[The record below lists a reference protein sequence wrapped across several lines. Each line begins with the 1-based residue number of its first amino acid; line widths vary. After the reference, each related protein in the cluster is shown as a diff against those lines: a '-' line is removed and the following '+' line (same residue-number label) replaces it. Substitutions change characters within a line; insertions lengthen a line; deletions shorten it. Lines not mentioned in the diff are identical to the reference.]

1 MTNVR
6 TVAFMTLGCKV
17 NQYETETMEGLF
29 RQAGYRVVPFTEP
42 ANVYI
47 VNTCSVTMLGEKK
60 SRQLVRRAQRQN
72 EAALI
77 AVTGCYAQLA
87 PDIVGTLPGVRLIVG
102 TQDRGR
108 IVELVEE
115 AAVRPDVLRDVGD
128 IMAADTFEDI
138 PLFAAPE
145 RTRAF
150 LKIQEGCQNFCTFCI
165 IPYTRGPLRSRA
177 LVSVRREAEKLVAA
191 GFREIV
197 LTGIH
202 LGAYGRDLTGTVT
215 LADAARTVL
224 EIDGLQRLRLGSLE
238 SVELTPAL
246 FTLLRDDRR
255 FARHLHLPLQAGS
268 DAVLREMHRFYDTA
282 GYERL
287 LTRIREEVPGIAIS
301 TDIIVGFPG
310 ETEAMFQESLA
321 FVRRQEFAR
330 VHVFP
335 YSRRPATPAAAR
347 SDQVPHPV
355 RRERVKMMQALAD
368 EMAADY
374 HGKFIGTIVP
384 VLFETQHEGVA
395 DGLTDTYIRVYTK
408 GPVKVGEITA
418 MRLLR
423 LYQDGLW
430 GEPI

>member
-1 MTNVR
+1 
-6 TVAFMTLGCKV
+6 MTLGCKV

-42 ANVYI
+42 ADVYI

-87 PDIVGTLPGVRLIVG
+87 PDVVGTLPGVRLIVG

-115 AAVRPDVLRDVGD
+115 AAAGSEVLRDVGD

-268 DAVLREMHRFYDTA
+268 DAVLQEMHRFYDTA

-287 LTRIREEVPGIAIS
+287 LARIREEVPGIAIS

-423 LYQDGLW
+423 LYRDGLW

>member
-1 MTNVR
+1 
-6 TVAFMTLGCKV
+6 MTLGCKV

-29 RQAGYRVVPFTEP
+29 RQAGYRVVPFTES
-42 ANVYI
+42 ADVYI

-115 AAVRPDVLRDVGD
+115 AAAGSEVLRDVGD

-408 GPVKVGEITA
+408 GPVKIGEITA

>member
-1 MTNVR
+1 
-6 TVAFMTLGCKV
+6 MTLGCKV

-29 RQAGYRVVPFTEP
+29 RQAGYRVVPFTES
-42 ANVYI
+42 ADVYI

-87 PDIVGTLPGVRLIVG
+87 PDVVGTLPGVRLIVG

-115 AAVRPDVLRDVGD
+115 AAVRPAVLRDVGD

-177 LVSVRREAEKLVAA
+177 LASVRREAEKLVAA

-268 DAVLREMHRFYDTA
+268 DAVLQEMHRFYDTA

-287 LTRIREEVPGIAIS
+287 LARIREEVPGIAIS

-355 RRERVKMMQALAD
+355 RRERVKMMQALVD

>member
-1 MTNVR
+1 
-6 TVAFMTLGCKV
+6 MTLGCKV

-29 RQAGYRVVPFTEP
+29 RQAGYRVVPFTES
-42 ANVYI
+42 ADVYI

-115 AAVRPDVLRDVGD
+115 AAAGSEVLRDVGD

-138 PLFAAPE
+138 PLFVAPE

-374 HGKFIGTIVP
+374 HGKFIGTIFP

-423 LYQDGLW
+423 LYRDGLW

>member
-29 RQAGYRVVPFTEP
+29 RQAGYRVVPFTES
-42 ANVYI
+42 ADVYI

-87 PDIVGTLPGVRLIVG
+87 PDVVGTLPGVRLIVG

-115 AAVRPDVLRDVGD
+115 AAAGSEVLRDVGD

-268 DAVLREMHRFYDTA
+268 DAVLQEMHRFYDTA

-335 YSRRPATPAAAR
+335 YSRRPATPAAVR

>member
-1 MTNVR
+1 
-6 TVAFMTLGCKV
+6 MTLGCKV

-29 RQAGYRVVPFTEP
+29 RQAGYRVVPFTES
-42 ANVYI
+42 ADVYI

-115 AAVRPDVLRDVGD
+115 AAAGSEVLRDVGD

-177 LVSVRREAEKLVAA
+177 LASVRREAEKLVAA

-268 DAVLREMHRFYDTA
+268 DAVLQEMHRFYDTA

-287 LTRIREEVPGIAIS
+287 LARIREEVPGIAIS

-408 GPVKVGEITA
+408 GPVKIGEITA

>member
-29 RQAGYRVVPFTEP
+29 RQAGYRVVPFTES
-42 ANVYI
+42 ADVYI

-87 PDIVGTLPGVRLIVG
+87 PDVVGTLPGVRLIVG

-115 AAVRPDVLRDVGD
+115 AAAGSEVLRDVGD

-255 FARHLHLPLQAGS
+255 FAHHLHLPLQAGS
-268 DAVLREMHRFYDTA
+268 DAVLQEMHRFYDTA

-287 LTRIREEVPGIAIS
+287 LARIREEVPGIAIS

>member
-1 MTNVR
+1 
-6 TVAFMTLGCKV
+6 MTLGCKV

-29 RQAGYRVVPFTEP
+29 RQAGYRVVPFTES
-42 ANVYI
+42 ADVYI

-115 AAVRPDVLRDVGD
+115 AAAGSEVLRDVGD

-177 LVSVRREAEKLVAA
+177 LFSVRREAEKLVAA

-255 FARHLHLPLQAGS
+255 FACHLHLPLQAGS
-268 DAVLREMHRFYDTA
+268 DAVLQEMHRFYDTA

-287 LTRIREEVPGIAIS
+287 LARIREEVPGIAIS

>member
-29 RQAGYRVVPFTEP
+29 RQAGYRVVPFTES
-42 ANVYI
+42 ADVYI

-87 PDIVGTLPGVRLIVG
+87 PDVVGTLPGVRLIVG

-177 LVSVRREAEKLVAA
+177 LASVRREAEKLVAA

-268 DAVLREMHRFYDTA
+268 DAVLQEMHRFYDTA

-287 LTRIREEVPGIAIS
+287 LARIREEVPGIAIS

-368 EMAADY
+368 EMATDY

>member
-1 MTNVR
+1 
-6 TVAFMTLGCKV
+6 MTLGCKV

-29 RQAGYRVVPFTEP
+29 RQAGYRVVPFTES
-42 ANVYI
+42 ADVYI

-87 PDIVGTLPGVRLIVG
+87 PDVVGTLPGVRLIVG

-177 LVSVRREAEKLVAA
+177 LASVRREAEKLVAA

-268 DAVLREMHRFYDTA
+268 DAVLQEMHRFYDTA

-287 LTRIREEVPGIAIS
+287 LARIREEVPGIAIS

-423 LYQDGLW
+423 LYRDGLW

>member
-29 RQAGYRVVPFTEP
+29 RQAGYRVVPFTES
-42 ANVYI
+42 ADVYI

-115 AAVRPDVLRDVGD
+115 AAAGSEVLRDVGD

-287 LTRIREEVPGIAIS
+287 LARIREEVPGIAIS

-335 YSRRPATPAAAR
+335 YSRRPATPAAVR

>member
-1 MTNVR
+1 
-6 TVAFMTLGCKV
+6 MTLGCKV

-29 RQAGYRVVPFTEP
+29 RQAGYRVVPFTES
-42 ANVYI
+42 ADVYI

-138 PLFAAPE
+138 PLFVAPE

-177 LVSVRREAEKLVAA
+177 LFSVRREAEKLVAA

-374 HGKFIGTIVP
+374 HGKFIGTIFP

>member
-1 MTNVR
+1 
-6 TVAFMTLGCKV
+6 MTLGCKV

-29 RQAGYRVVPFTEP
+29 RQAGYRVVPFTES
-42 ANVYI
+42 ADVYI

-87 PDIVGTLPGVRLIVG
+87 PDVVGTLPGVRLIVG

-115 AAVRPDVLRDVGD
+115 AAAGSEVLRDVGD

-177 LVSVRREAEKLVAA
+177 LASVRREAEKLVAA

-287 LTRIREEVPGIAIS
+287 LARIREEVPGIAIS

-408 GPVKVGEITA
+408 GPVKIGEITA
-418 MRLLR
+418 IRLLR

>member
-29 RQAGYRVVPFTEP
+29 RQAGYRVVPFTES
-42 ANVYI
+42 ADVYI

-87 PDIVGTLPGVRLIVG
+87 PDVVGTLPGVRLIVG

-115 AAVRPDVLRDVGD
+115 AAAGSEVLRDVGD

-177 LVSVRREAEKLVAA
+177 LASVRREAEKLVAA

-310 ETEAMFQESLA
+310 ETEEMFQESLA

-423 LYQDGLW
+423 LYRDGLW

>member
-29 RQAGYRVVPFTEP
+29 RQAGYRVVPFTES
-42 ANVYI
+42 ADVYI

-87 PDIVGTLPGVRLIVG
+87 PDVVGTLPGVRLIVG

-177 LVSVRREAEKLVAA
+177 LFSVRREAEKLVAA

-268 DAVLREMHRFYDTA
+268 DAVLQEMHRFYDTA

-287 LTRIREEVPGIAIS
+287 LARIREEVPGIAIS

-374 HGKFIGTIVP
+374 HGKFIGTIIP

>member
-29 RQAGYRVVPFTEP
+29 RQAGYRVVPFTES
-42 ANVYI
+42 ADVYI

-87 PDIVGTLPGVRLIVG
+87 PDVVGTLPGVRLIVG

-115 AAVRPDVLRDVGD
+115 AAAGSEVLRDVGD

-310 ETEAMFQESLA
+310 ETEEMFQESLA

-423 LYQDGLW
+423 LYRDGLW

>member
-1 MTNVR
+1 
-6 TVAFMTLGCKV
+6 MTLGCKV

-42 ANVYI
+42 ADVYI

-115 AAVRPDVLRDVGD
+115 AAAGSEVLRDVGD

-177 LVSVRREAEKLVAA
+177 LASVRREAEKLVAA

-355 RRERVKMMQALAD
+355 CRERVKMMQALAD

>member
-1 MTNVR
+1 MTDVR

-29 RQAGYRVVPFTEP
+29 RRAGYRVVSFAEP
-42 ANVYI
+42 ADVYI

-60 SRQLVRRAQRQN
+60 SRQFVRRARRQN

-87 PDIVGTLPGVRLIVG
+87 PEVLAALPGVRLVVG

-115 AAVRPDVLRDVGD
+115 AAKGSQVLRDVGD

-138 PLFAAPE
+138 PLFAAPK

-165 IPYTRGPLRSRA
+165 IPYTRGPLRSRSLA
-177 LVSVRREAEKLVAA
+177 SVRREAAKLLAT

-202 LGAYGRDLTGTVT
+202 LGAYGRDLGGEVT
-215 LADAARTVL
+215 LAEAARTVL
-224 EIDGLQRLRLGSLE
+224 AFDGLQRLRLGSLE

-246 FTLLRDDRR
+246 FALLRDDRR

-268 DAVLREMHRFYDTA
+268 DDVLRAMHRPYETA
-282 GYERL
+282 GYAHL

-321 FVRRQEFAR
+321 FVRRQGFAR
-330 VHVFP
+330 LHVFP
-335 YSRRPATPAAAR
+335 YSRRPGTPAAAR
-347 SDQVPHPV
+347 SDQVPPPV
-355 RRERVKMMQALAD
+355 RRERANIMQALAD

-374 HGKFIGTIVP
+374 CGKFIGAMAS
-384 VLFETQHEGVA
+384 VLFETRQEGVA
-395 DGLTDTYIRVYTK
+395 DGLTDTYLRVYTEA
-408 GPVKVGEITA
+408 PVKLGEITA

-423 LYQDGLW
+423 PYRDGLW
-430 GEPI
+430 GEPV

>member
-29 RQAGYRVVPFTEP
+29 RQAGYRVVPFTES
-42 ANVYI
+42 ADVYI

-102 TQDRGR
+102 TQDRSR

-115 AAVRPDVLRDVGD
+115 AAAGSEVLRDVGD

-138 PLFAAPE
+138 PLFVAPE

-374 HGKFIGTIVP
+374 HGKFIGTIFP

-423 LYQDGLW
+423 LYRDGLW

>member
-1 MTNVR
+1 MR

-29 RQAGYRVVPFTEP
+29 RQAGYRVVPFTES
-42 ANVYI
+42 ADVYI

-87 PDIVGTLPGVRLIVG
+87 PDVVGTLPGVRLIVG

-177 LVSVRREAEKLVAA
+177 LASVRREAEKLVAA

-268 DAVLREMHRFYDTA
+268 DAVLQEMHRFYDTA

-287 LTRIREEVPGIAIS
+287 LARIREEVPGIAIS

-368 EMAADY
+368 EMATDY

>member
-42 ANVYI
+42 ADVYI

-115 AAVRPDVLRDVGD
+115 AAAGSEVLRDVGD

-177 LVSVRREAEKLVAA
+177 LFSVRREAEKLVAA

-335 YSRRPATPAAAR
+335 YSRRPATPAAVR

>member
-1 MTNVR
+1 
-6 TVAFMTLGCKV
+6 MTLGCKV

-42 ANVYI
+42 ADVYI

-115 AAVRPDVLRDVGD
+115 AAAGSEVLRDVGD

-335 YSRRPATPAAAR
+335 YSRRPATPAAVR

>member
-29 RQAGYRVVPFTEP
+29 RQAGYRVVPFTEL
-42 ANVYI
+42 ADVYI

-87 PDIVGTLPGVRLIVG
+87 PDVVGTLPGVRLIVG

-115 AAVRPDVLRDVGD
+115 AAAGSEVLRDVGD

-177 LVSVRREAEKLVAA
+177 LASVRREAEKLVAA

-268 DAVLREMHRFYDTA
+268 DAVLQEMHRFYDTA

-287 LTRIREEVPGIAIS
+287 LARIREEVPGIAIS

>member
-1 MTNVR
+1 
-6 TVAFMTLGCKV
+6 MTLGCKV

-29 RQAGYRVVPFTEP
+29 RQAGYRVVPFTES
-42 ANVYI
+42 ADVYI

-115 AAVRPDVLRDVGD
+115 AAAGSEVLRDVGD

-177 LVSVRREAEKLVAA
+177 LFSVRREAEKLVAA

-268 DAVLREMHRFYDTA
+268 DAVLQEMHRFYDTA

-287 LTRIREEVPGIAIS
+287 LARIREEVPGIAIS

>member
-1 MTNVR
+1 
-6 TVAFMTLGCKV
+6 MTLGCKV

-29 RQAGYRVVPFTEP
+29 RQAGYRVVPFTES
-42 ANVYI
+42 ADVYI

-87 PDIVGTLPGVRLIVG
+87 PDVVGTLPGVRLIVG

-177 LVSVRREAEKLVAA
+177 LASVRREAEKLVAA

-268 DAVLREMHRFYDTA
+268 DAVLQEMHRFYDTA

-287 LTRIREEVPGIAIS
+287 LARIREEVPGIAIS

>member
-1 MTNVR
+1 
-6 TVAFMTLGCKV
+6 MTLGCKV

-29 RQAGYRVVPFTEP
+29 RQAGYRVVPFTES
-42 ANVYI
+42 ADVYI

-72 EAALI
+72 EVALI

-87 PDIVGTLPGVRLIVG
+87 PDVVGTLPGVRLIVG

-268 DAVLREMHRFYDTA
+268 DAVLQEMHRFYDTA

-287 LTRIREEVPGIAIS
+287 LARIREEVPGIAIS

>member
-42 ANVYI
+42 ADVYI

-115 AAVRPDVLRDVGD
+115 AAAGSEVLRDVGD

-335 YSRRPATPAAAR
+335 YSRRPATPAAVR

>member
-29 RQAGYRVVPFTEP
+29 RQAGYRVVPFTES
-42 ANVYI
+42 ADVYI

-87 PDIVGTLPGVRLIVG
+87 PDVVGTLPGVRLIVG

-268 DAVLREMHRFYDTA
+268 DAVLQEMHRFYDTA

-408 GPVKVGEITA
+408 GPVKIGEITA

>member
-87 PDIVGTLPGVRLIVG
+87 PDVVGTLPGVRLIVG

-115 AAVRPDVLRDVGD
+115 AAAGSEVLRDVGD

-177 LVSVRREAEKLVAA
+177 LASVRREAEKLVAA

-215 LADAARTVL
+215 LADAVRTVL

-287 LTRIREEVPGIAIS
+287 LAQIREEVPGIAIS

-310 ETEAMFQESLA
+310 ETEEMFQESLA
-321 FVRRQEFAR
+321 FVRRQKFAR

-408 GPVKVGEITA
+408 GTVKVGEITA

>member
-29 RQAGYRVVPFTEP
+29 RQAGYRVVPFTES
-42 ANVYI
+42 ADVYI

-87 PDIVGTLPGVRLIVG
+87 PDVVGTLPGVRLIVG

-177 LVSVRREAEKLVAA
+177 LFSVRREAEKLVAA

-287 LTRIREEVPGIAIS
+287 LARIREEVPGIAIS

-368 EMAADY
+368 EMATDY

>member
-29 RQAGYRVVPFTEP
+29 RQAGYRVVPFTES
-42 ANVYI
+42 ADVYI

-87 PDIVGTLPGVRLIVG
+87 PDVVGTLPGVRLIVG

-115 AAVRPDVLRDVGD
+115 AAAGSEVLRDVGD

-177 LVSVRREAEKLVAA
+177 LFSVRREAEKLVAA